1 MLSKSKYEDLQDY
14 LLTETQ
20 FKVSVDVREFLHVF
34 HVTQEVVLADKTPT
48 LSVVIPT
55 YKKPL
60 FLLGKL
66 TKDLPNLKHAINASA
81 AKLKKYLGKLLCMH
95 LQNVCEIHNKS
106 TNGSNGFAGIN
117 PTIKFTWA
125 EEHWE
130 RWCIE
135 EARQMVQN
143 AVSLLY
149 VLHLLL
155 FPQK

>member
-1 MLSKSKYEDLQDY
+1 M
-14 LLTETQ
+14 
-20 FKVSVDVREFLHVF
+20 VS
-34 HVTQEVVLADKTPT
+34 ADKTPT

-55 YKKPL
+55 YEKLL

-66 TKDLPNLKHAINASA
+66 TKDLPNLKHAINTSA
-81 AKLKKYLGKLLCMH
+81 AKLKEYLGKLLCMH
-95 LQNVCEIHNKS
+95 SQCVREIHNKS
-106 TNGSNGFAGIN
+106 INGSNSFAGIN
-117 PTIKFTWA
+117 PTIKLTWA

-130 RWCIE
+130 RQCIE

-149 VLHLLL
+149 VSHLLL